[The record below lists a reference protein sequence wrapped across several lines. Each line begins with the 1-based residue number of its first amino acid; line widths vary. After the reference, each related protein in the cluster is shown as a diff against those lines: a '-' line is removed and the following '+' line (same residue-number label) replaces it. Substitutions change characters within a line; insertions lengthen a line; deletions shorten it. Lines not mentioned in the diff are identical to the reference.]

1 MKEKLTESGL
11 RAEAERQNHAF
22 ADAVNREQP
31 SRNSRPVSPQSHICK
46 DFTSVAQTPDFTD
59 IFYVSKIGQTV
70 SSMSKIQHQWI
81 APKRSEGK
89 YNCTIITYDSG
100 RRVCLS
106 GSEFAKATT

>member
-1 MKEKLTESGL
+1 MWTESGL

-22 ADAVNREQP
+22 ADAVKREQP

-81 APKRSEGK
+81 APKRSALGGNK
-89 YNCTIITYDSG
+89 IVRLLHTI
-100 RRVCLS
+100 VVAECV
-106 GSEFAKATT
+106 